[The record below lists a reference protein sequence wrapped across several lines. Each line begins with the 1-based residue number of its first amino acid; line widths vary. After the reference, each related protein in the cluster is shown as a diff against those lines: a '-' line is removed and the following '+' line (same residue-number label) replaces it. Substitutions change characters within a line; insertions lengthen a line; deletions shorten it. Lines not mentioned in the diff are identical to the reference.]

1 MRDKTRRR
9 MQIAIVTGAVA
20 AGSIAA
26 AMPAMAAT
34 TSATPSCK
42 AANLKVSLNKRI
54 DPGAGQ
60 RFTTLDFRN
69 TGKKA
74 CVLRN
79 GLKGFTYLVKGKEGG
94 ARRVP
99 VHAYGDKSL
108 GYSAKQTVVLKPGK
122 HGKVGHLVI
131 HWNVMS
137 TPQITPQ
144 SLRFAL
150 PAGGGH
156 TALPWNQMV
165 GGDHRLGLGRLS
177 A

>member
-1 MRDKTRRR
+1 MRDNTRRR
-9 MQIAIVTGAVA
+9 MQIAVVTGAVA

-26 AMPAMAAT
+26 AVPAMAAT
-34 TSATPSCK
+34 TSVIPACK
-42 AANLKVSLNKRI
+42 AANVKVTLGHV

-60 RFTTLDFRN
+60 RYAHLNFRN

-94 ARRVP
+94 ARSVP

-108 GYSAKQTVVLKPGK
+108 GYSAKQSVVLTSGK

-137 TPQITPQ
+137 VPTITPQ

-156 TALPWNQMV
+156 TALPWKQLV